1 MTDQASPRSETPTA
15 FIRAILLAYERRG
28 IDPGMALAEAGIA
41 AEAARDP
48 AGRVSADQLE
58 RLSDLAMRALD
69 DEALGWF
76 SRRLPWGSYGLL
88 LRASLTAPTL
98 DIALR
103 RWCRHHALLTE
114 DVRITP
120 EISDIDATARITEA
134 VDLGPFREFCLV
146 SLLRN
151 LHGVAC
157 WLVDSRIP
165 LVGARFPFPA
175 PPHAGAYARMFGGA
189 IVFGAAEASL
199 SLDAGYLRLP
209 VLRDDASLRALL
221 RRPLPLMARR
231 YRQDRLLSRRIVRVL
246 AAGGDAPEA
255 PRLAEALNVSLRS
268 LQRHLREEGT
278 SLTALRAEAR
288 RLRAETLLRRAD
300 LPIKRVARLVGYGDE
315 SSFGRAFRAWTG
327 RTPAEFRRL
336 ETALP
341 GPRGAISSGSG

>member
-1 MTDQASPRSETPTA
+1 MRQPSPRSETPAA

-28 IDPGMALAEAGIA
+28 IDPGAALAEAGIA
-41 AEAARDP
+41 PEVARDP
-48 AGRVSADQLE
+48 GGRVTADQLE
-58 RLSDLAMRALD
+58 NFSDLAMRALD

-76 SRRLPWGSYGLL
+76 SRRLSWGSYGML

-120 EISDIDATARITEA
+120 EISEVDATARIIEA
-134 VDLGPFREFCLV
+134 AELGPFREFCLV
-146 SLLRN
+146 SLMRN

-165 LVGARFPFPA
+165 LIGARFPFLA
-175 PPHAGAYARMFGGA
+175 PPHADAYARMFGGE
-189 IVFGAAEASL
+189 IVFDAAEASL
-199 SLDAGYLRLP
+199 SLDAGYVRLP

-231 YRQDRLLSRRIVRVL
+231 YRQDRLLSRRIVRIL
-246 AAGGDAPEA
+246 AAGGDPPEA
-255 PRLAEALNVSLRS
+255 AGLAEALNISLRS

-288 RLRAETLLRRAD
+288 RLRAEDLLRRAD

-327 RTPAEFRRL
+327 MTPAGFRRL
-336 ETALP
+336 ETEFPVGQDAESFST
-341 GPRGAISSGSG
+341 G